1 MRPLVNH
8 RAAMPILL
16 DNHHGDRDNEHQAC
30 RECNLRPLRFQ
41 LTSSDPF
48 RWVSA
53 RSSVSSV
60 GISGWTISP
69 LAPGHFVV
77 RHLVIVYQTTF
88 CQSAPTAGIGG
99 AKQPAQ
105 KVADT
110 GCQTRKIDPTL
121 LGGGNETAPAAGD
134 NASGLSRSLPS
145 EPGAARRSTT
155 TFRRQRA
162 RMCLAVARRWEV
174 HCPLFIDTTA
184 IQLSE
189 TANRDSHHSRCPGDP
204 KRPSRAG
211 SDQVRDNEDGQ
222 YKPGLD
228 HLRLEGK
235 SHPQGVPLPDS

>member
-53 RSSVSSV
+53 RSSVSSA

-99 AKQPAQ
+99 AKQPA
-105 KVADT
+105 
-110 GCQTRKIDPTL
+110 RKKWPILAARRETTDSL
-121 LGGGNETAPAAGD
+121 RVVGNETAPAAGD
-134 NASGLSRSLPS
+134 NASP
-145 EPGAARRSTT
+145 EPLIA
-155 TFRRQRA
+155 
-162 RMCLAVARRWEV
+162 L
-174 HCPLFIDTTA
+174 
-184 IQLSE
+184 
-189 TANRDSHHSRCPGDP
+189 
-204 KRPSRAG
+204 
-211 SDQVRDNEDGQ
+211 
-222 YKPGLD
+222 
-228 HLRLEGK
+228 
-235 SHPQGVPLPDS
+235 